1 MNSIIILLSIILIYI
16 LYCVKSPRAVEFF
29 RAVCP
34 TTIRK
39 NCNKVLIAGALN
51 DINKRLF
58 KLRKVIVADTTHIEY
73 NKMYDWYTNKT
84 SLNNVVLNKVNLK
97 NTQGLIKKANRDYIK
112 MKNQLNKPP
121 GSTNTANN
129 TANNT
134 NTTNKTIS
142 KSSKLVNNLVQ
153 ETIRN
158 SVKNKR
164 YVELLDEWAD
174 IKKDAVIESTKK
186 YKYALKKIL
195 KMNINKPKISHHRRK
210 LKIAATNK
218 PNTAMELNK
227 ISRMSDEDIEGDIK
241 LQLSR
246 PILDKAKAT
255 AKIIA
260 TMMKKTVPQLKQ
272 EIILMKRL
280 RMQKINKKYS
290 PI

>member
-51 DINKRLF
+51 DINERLF

-97 NTQGLIKKANRDYIK
+97 NTQGLIKQANRDYIK

-121 GSTNTANN
+121 GSTNTANR
-129 TANNT
+129 
-134 NTTNKTIS
+134 TIS
-142 KSSKLVNNLVQ
+142 KPSKLVNNLVQ

-158 SVKNKR
+158 SVKNKQ
-164 YVELLDEWAD
+164 YIELLDEWAD
-174 IKKDAVIESTKK
+174 IKKDAIIKSTKK
-186 YKYALKKIL
+186 YKSKLNKIL
-195 KMNINKPKISHHRRK
+195 RMRINKTNISRHRRK
-210 LKIAATNK
+210 LKISATNK

-227 ISRMSDEDIEGDIK
+227 ITRMSDTEIEGDIK

-246 PILDKAKAT
+246 PILNEAKAA
-255 AKIIA
+255 AKLIA
-260 TMMKKTVPQLKQ
+260 TTMKKTVPQLKR

-280 RMQKINKKYS
+280 KMRKINNKYG
-290 PI
+290 PV

>member
-51 DINKRLF
+51 DINERLF

-97 NTQGLIKKANRDYIK
+97 NTQGLIKQANRDYIK

-121 GSTNTANN
+121 GSTNTANR
-129 TANNT
+129 
-134 NTTNKTIS
+134 TIS
-142 KSSKLVNNLVQ
+142 KPSKLVNNLVQ

-158 SVKNKR
+158 SVKNKQ

-174 IKKDAVIESTKK
+174 IKKDAIIKSTKK
-186 YKYALKKIL
+186 YKSKLNKIL
-195 KMNINKPKISHHRRK
+195 RMRINKTNISRHRRK
-210 LKIAATNK
+210 LKISATNK

-227 ISRMSDEDIEGDIK
+227 ITRMSDTEIEGDIK

-246 PILDKAKAT
+246 PILNEAKAA
-255 AKIIA
+255 AKLIA
-260 TMMKKTVPQLKQ
+260 TTMKKTVPQLKR

-280 RMQKINKKYS
+280 KMRKINNKYG
-290 PI
+290 PV